1 MYTFNKPIHTLFLL
15 VFLLLPESTSILAQE
30 VTWKGFVSSES
41 YFDSKEAVASRE
53 ADVLLY
59 PKRPVFDNL
68 NNDQTDIRSFHMV
81 SFNSRL
87 QAKASD
93 FEAFGATS
101 SAVIE
106 IDFLGTGENYV
117 NMIRM
122 RHAFVKLKWEK
133 STVLMGQYWHPMFI
147 TSSYPEVLG
156 WGGAAPVNVLSRN
169 PQVRFTYDFNSRFS
183 ANISALS
190 HRDFTSN
197 GPDGYSSKYIRNS
210 GLPELNLQMQY
221 SLPNVTGGFTIGT
234 KSIKPCISTPSGNML
249 NETLQ
254 SWQSNVYVKLNT
266 SLITAKVVGIYGQ
279 NLTNLLMIG
288 GYAERTVEPDMITYT
303 NLLTSSYWTE
313 ISTNGETVQAALF
326 AGVSVNHGASEELAL
341 TDGTLTANIYGR
353 GTDIASLYRV
363 APRITFKNGPLL
375 WGFEF
380 TWSAANYG
388 TPDSF
393 GNVIDT
399 ELAHMYRMQL
409 AAKYTF

>member
-1 MYTFNKPIHTLFLL
+1 MIAYFMPWCRSLEKVQVTWYCSLDLSVHLQLFEERAPVMYTFNKPIHTLFLL

-133 STVLMGQYWHPMFI
+133 STVLMEY
-147 TSSYPEVLG
+147 
-156 WGGAAPVNVLSRN
+156 
-169 PQVRFTYDFNSRFS
+169 
-183 ANISALS
+183 
-190 HRDFTSN
+190 
-197 GPDGYSSKYIRNS
+197 
-210 GLPELNLQMQY
+210 
-221 SLPNVTGGFTIGT
+221 
-234 KSIKPCISTPSGNML
+234 
-249 NETLQ
+249 
-254 SWQSNVYVKLNT
+254 
-266 SLITAKVVGIYGQ
+266 
-279 NLTNLLMIG
+279 
-288 GYAERTVEPDMITYT
+288 
-303 NLLTSSYWTE
+303 
-313 ISTNGETVQAALF
+313 
-326 AGVSVNHGASEELAL
+326 
-341 TDGTLTANIYGR
+341 
-353 GTDIASLYRV
+353 
-363 APRITFKNGPLL
+363 
-375 WGFEF
+375 
-380 TWSAANYG
+380 
-388 TPDSF
+388 
-393 GNVIDT
+393 
-399 ELAHMYRMQL
+399 
-409 AAKYTF
+409 